1 MSSLAA
7 ATSRQALGSVVESLV
22 GLPRRKVAIALTSD
36 GRWTQTVTLL
46 LSLGYLASVTLDAP
60 IRFAL
65 SLVKLAPLLYLRDL
79 VGPALFAVLLVRG
92 IFWKRW
98 HALPLWTAGILA
110 LHSFLGIL
118 SIGSIAQVL
127 FGLKVWL
134 PLLAGTLAGSF
145 LRSPRD
151 RTIFLRGCLLIWAL
165 SVVGVALQVAGAPF
179 PWEGFTSE
187 VGGVEIEGQRS
198 WSTGGLQRVAGFG
211 RVSTDTAANL
221 ISQGA
226 FVAFLFSPIP
236 RLALALLTLF
246 CVAATTMKAMIM
258 ASLLMTGLVIF
269 QTVRFPGRKW
279 VLLVSITSILV
290 GVILLPVLTVTG
302 ILEVNISNP
311 IQYLLFASL
320 LDRVVNTWPDALAL
334 LLESP
339 MPWLGRG
346 VGGIGS
352 AQVYFEKSVMNPAD
366 NLFVFMAVTFGVFV
380 IPYLVLLVRS
390 ILPKTGEAQSFWK
403 GRSTLIVC
411 LAFVGLTTGTV
422 ECPGALFLVG
432 IALSPMGVDLSSNA
446 ARKKSGFE

>member
-1 MSSLAA
+1 M
-7 ATSRQALGSVVESLV
+7 
-22 GLPRRKVAIALTSD
+22 GLPRRKILISLTSD
-36 GRWTQTVTLL
+36 GRWTQTTALF

-65 SLVKLAPLLYLRDL
+65 SIVGLAPLLYLRDL
-79 VGPALFAVLLVRG
+79 VGPALFVVLLIRG
-92 IFWKRW
+92 VFWNRW
-98 HALPLWTAGILA
+98 HVLPLWIAGFLA
-110 LHSFLGIL
+110 FHSMLGVF

-134 PLLAGTLAGSF
+134 PLLAGALTGCF

-151 RTIFLRGCLLIWAL
+151 RSLFLRGCLIIWVV
-165 SVVGVALQVAGAPF
+165 SVIGVALQVAGIPF

-226 FVAFLFSPIP
+226 FVAFLVSPLP
-236 RLALALLTLF
+236 RLALALLTII

-258 ASLLMTGLVIF
+258 ASFLMMALIAL
-269 QTVRFPGRKW
+269 QTIRIPGRKW
-279 VLLVSITSILV
+279 ILSYSLGIIII
-290 GVILLPVLTVTG
+290 GVILLPVLTLTG
-302 ILEVNISNP
+302 VLEVNISNP

-320 LDRVVNTWPDALAL
+320 LDRVLNTWPDALTL
-334 LLESP
+334 LLEAP
-339 MPWLGRG
+339 MPWIGRG
-346 VGGIGS
+346 IGGIGS
-352 AQVYFEKSVMNPAD
+352 AQVYFEESLMNPAD
-366 NLFVFMAVTFGVFV
+366 NLFVFMAVTFGVFL
-380 IPYLVLLVRS
+380 IPYFLFLVRS
-390 ILPKTGEAQSFWK
+390 VFPKPGEDKRFWK
-403 GRSTLIVC
+403 SRSTLVVC

-432 IALSPMGVDLSSNA
+432 IAISPMGVDNIPRSS
-446 ARKKSGFE
+446 RKKTGFA